1 MGAAVSAC
9 VRAVRA
15 GEWLKQGRKRLASG
29 AHGTATQTRE
39 RATSQGADEAAP
51 LDREGE
57 SECEK
62 AGRDADKWGPPISGR
77 RRARGG
83 GQLGWMRQKAEEGWQ
98 LGFFGFPF
106 CFLIS
111 NPFFFCFSPL
121 NSNSNK
127 LKIQIQIIQ
136 TCALNKRII

>member
-1 MGAAVSAC
+1 VCAVH
-9 VRAVRA
+9 A
-15 GEWLKQGRKRLASG
+15 GGRLKEGRGTDKRGPQDSDIA
-29 AHGTATQTRE
+29 RE

-83 GQLGWMRQKAEEGWQ
+83 GQLGWMRQKAEEGGQ

-111 NPFFFCFSPL
+111 NPFFFCFL
-121 NSNSNK
+121 F
-127 LKIQIQIIQ
+127 
-136 TCALNKRII
+136 